1 MIKVQLN
8 KGVTGNQFQIK
19 FSGDGARVSK
29 ISNVVIS
36 SVAEL
41 TSIYAECHHI
51 SWTVRYMLRR

>member
-36 SVAEL
+36 SVAIL
-41 TSIYAECHHI
+41 TNEINVSLQSVKHSSSCL
-51 SWTVRYMLRR
+51 M